1 MGYSFSMSTAKK
13 IPNGFQAD
21 GYNTDRIREDLHR
34 KILST
39 VSHDLKTPLA
49 TIIGSLE
56 IYKKMFDKLSP
67 EKRDAL
73 IQASLS
79 EAYRLD
85 NFITNILDMTRLESG
100 TVRAHPEACDI
111 QQIMKDT
118 LTRLG
123 PKGLAARIEISL
135 PTTTLELVTDP
146 MLLGRALGLVI
157 ENSLRHGHR
166 GNEPVIEIT
175 VNHSIYY
182 NTVHISDHGP
192 GIPDNK
198 LEEIFAKYT
207 RFSQSDYQNAGTG
220 LGLALARALMNILE
234 GTITAQN
241 SPNGGAVFTL
251 QFPQLKL

>member
-1 MGYSFSMSTAKK
+1 MGTIKKASDTFQSGYS
-13 IPNGFQAD
+13 AD
-21 GYNTDRIREDLHR
+21 QIREDLHR

-56 IYKKMFDKLSP
+56 IYQKMFDKLSL

-100 TVRAHPEACDI
+100 SVRANAEVCDI
-111 QQIMKDT
+111 GQIIKDT
-118 LTRLG
+118 ITRLG
-123 PKGLAARIEISL
+123 PKGLAAKVEISI
-135 PTTTLELVTDP
+135 PVYIMELVTDP

-175 VNHSIYY
+175 VRHAEHQSTIQ
-182 NTVHISDHGP
+182 VRDHGP
-192 GIPDNK
+192 GIAENK

-220 LGLALARALMNILE
+220 LGLALTRALMNILE
-234 GTITAQN
+234 GKITAQN
-241 SPNGGAVFTL
+241 SPNGGAIFTL
-251 QFPQLKL
+251 QFPQLKLQPIQNN